1 MGQEERLELLEK
13 ELEAV
18 KLQLARAQAVT
29 EIANTMARYNYY
41 PSGGRQ
47 RDCLDQFAMRTPG
60 VAIEIAMW
68 GQYHEAEGLYENYVE
83 GIAKHE
89 QSIGARKGWY
99 CEHPIY
105 NPLIEVAADCKTAKA
120 EWQTFGPETAKEHPE
135 DPDCPFDPNWMYGKY
150 QADFIVE
157 NGHWKIWHLQ
167 IMPDIM
173 CPTCKPFTE
182 QRPHDDFVPT
192 DMPGFAERQKSFCE
206 EYDVNKVRK
215 FWPQPPEPYETFEGS
230 RKHAL
235 HKPTAE
241 DKIEYT
247 FEQNDFTLEEYFVYL
262 EEKDPWKGDN

>member
-41 PSGGRQ
+41 HSGGRQ

-105 NPLIEVAADCKTAKA
+105 NPLIEVAAD
-120 EWQTFGPETAKEHPE
+120 
-135 DPDCPFDPNWMYGKY
+135 
-150 QADFIVE
+150 
-157 NGHWKIWHLQ
+157 
-167 IMPDIM
+167 
-173 CPTCKPFTE
+173 
-182 QRPHDDFVPT
+182 
-192 DMPGFAERQKSFCE
+192 
-206 EYDVNKVRK
+206 
-215 FWPQPPEPYETFEGS
+215 
-230 RKHAL
+230 
-235 HKPTAE
+235 
-241 DKIEYT
+241 
-247 FEQNDFTLEEYFVYL
+247 
-262 EEKDPWKGDN
+262 

>member
-41 PSGGRQ
+41 HSGGRQ

-68 GQYHEAEGLYENYVE
+68 GQYNEAECLYENYVE

-135 DPDCPFDPNWMYGKY
+135 DPECPFDPNWMYGKY

-215 FWPQPPEPYETFEGS
+215 FWPQPPEPYGTS
-230 RKHAL
+230 VSYTHL
-235 HKPTAE
+235 TLPTTNE
-241 DKIEYT
+241 
-247 FEQNDFTLEEYFVYL
+247 V
-262 EEKDPWKGDN
+262 

>member
-41 PSGGRQ
+41 HSGGRQ

-120 EWQTFGPETAKEHPE
+120 EWQTFGPEPAKEHPE

-215 FWPQPPEPYETFEGS
+215 FWPQPPEPYGTFEGS

-262 EEKDPWKGDN
+262 EEKDPRKEDN